1 MTKSK
6 PKFYVV
12 WRGSRP
18 GVYRT
23 WGECQAAVEGYSN
36 AKFKSFPTMAAAQQA
51 YQDGPGDHWGKPKSP
66 KAALSEEDLAAF
78 GSPEP
83 QSLCVD
89 AACNGQPGDM
99 EYQGVW
105 LHDQSVAFA
114 QGPYPLATN
123 NIGEFLAIVHGLAM
137 LQEKGLDWP
146 IYSDSRTA
154 IGWVQKRRANSKV
167 QRDGKTS
174 QRGQSLGRSCGK
186 VAGIP

>member
-1 MTKSK
+1 M
-6 PKFYVV
+6 
-12 WRGSRP
+12 
-18 GVYRT
+18 
-23 WGECQAAVEGYSN
+23 N
-36 AKFKSFPTMAAAQQA
+36 DAQQA
-51 YQDGPGDHWGKPKSP
+51 FRDGPGDHWGKPKSP

-78 GSPEP
+78 GSPQP

-105 LHDQSVAFA
+105 LHDQSLAFA

-123 NIGEFLAIVHGLAM
+123 NIGEFLALVHGLAV
-137 LQEKGLDWP
+137 LREKGLDWP

-154 IGWVQKRRANSKV
+154 IGWVQRRRANSKV

-174 QRGQSLGRSCGK
+174 QRVNRLVARAEKWLESNEYRNPLLKWETKAWGEIPADFGRK
-186 VAGIP
+186 